1 MPPFEPVAQGGCWA
15 SQTMP
20 RFTTMHIAFLLFPNV
35 TQLDLTGP
43 AQFLS
48 RLPDA
53 RVDLVWDSLAPV
65 PTDAGFSILP
75 TATFADVPKADLLCV
90 PGGIGVAKV
99 IDHAPALDWVR
110 QVGGSAQWVT
120 SVCTGALILGAAG
133 LLKGYKATTHWAWH
147 DLLPLFGAEPV
158 QARHVIDRN
167 RATGG
172 GVTAGID
179 FALALMAEIAGG
191 DHARMVQLALEYDPD
206 PPFAG
211 GSPGKA
217 APGLIGAYA
226 DRANRLAPNRRADL
240 IRSAQRLGF
249 AVPAGLE

>member
-1 MPPFEPVAQGGCWA
+1 
-15 SQTMP
+15 
-20 RFTTMHIAFLLFPNV
+20 MHIAFLLFPNV

-53 RVDLVWDSLAPV
+53 RIDLVWDSLAPV
-65 PTDAGFSILP
+65 PTDAGFSLLP

-147 DLLPLFGAEPV
+147 DLLAQFGAEPV

-179 FALALMAEIAGG
+179 FALALMAQIAGA
-191 DHARMVQLALEYDPD
+191 DHARMIQLALEYDPA
-206 PPFAG
+206 PPFDG
-211 GSPGKA
+211 GSPAKA
-217 APGLIGAYA
+217 GPALVDAYNARA
-226 DRANRLAPNRRADL
+226 DRLAPTRREEL
-240 IRSAQRLGF
+240 IAAAHRLGF
-249 AVPAGLE
+249 SGG

>member
-1 MPPFEPVAQGGCWA
+1 
-15 SQTMP
+15 
-20 RFTTMHIAFLLFPNV
+20 MHIAFLLFPNV

-53 RVDLVWDSLAPV
+53 KVDLVWDSRDPV

-75 TATFADVPKADLLCV
+75 TATFAEVPKVDLLCV

-99 IDHAPALDWVR
+99 IDHEPALDWVR
-110 QVGGSAQWVT
+110 QVGGEAQWVT

-147 DLLPLFGAEPV
+147 DLLSLFGAEPV

-179 FALALMAEIAGG
+179 FALALMAEIAGE
-191 DHARMVQLALEYDPD
+191 DHARAVQLALEYDPD
-206 PPFAG
+206 PPFDG
-211 GSPGKA
+211 GSPAKA
-217 APGLIGAYA
+217 GQALVDIYTA
-226 DRANRLAPNRRADL
+226 RANRLAPTRRAEL
-240 IRSAQRLGF
+240 IASAERLGF
-249 AVPAGLE
+249 QSA

>member
-1 MPPFEPVAQGGCWA
+1 
-15 SQTMP
+15 
-20 RFTTMHIAFLLFPNV
+20 MHIAFLLFPNV

-48 RLPDA
+48 RLPGA
-53 RVDLVWDSLAPV
+53 KVDLVWDSRDPV

-75 TATFADVPKADLLCV
+75 TATFAEVPKADLICV

-99 IDHAPALDWVR
+99 IDHEPALDWVR
-110 QVGGSAQWVT
+110 QVGSEAQWVT

-147 DLLPLFGAEPV
+147 DLLSLFGAEPV

-179 FALALMAEIAGG
+179 FALALMAEIAGE
-191 DHARMVQLALEYDPD
+191 DHARAVQLALEYDPD
-206 PPFAG
+206 PPFDG
-211 GSPGKA
+211 GSPAKA
-217 APGLIGAYA
+217 GQALVDVYTA
-226 DRANRLAPNRRADL
+226 RANRLAPTRRAEL
-240 IRSAQRLGF
+240 IASAERLGF
-249 AVPAGLE
+249 QSA